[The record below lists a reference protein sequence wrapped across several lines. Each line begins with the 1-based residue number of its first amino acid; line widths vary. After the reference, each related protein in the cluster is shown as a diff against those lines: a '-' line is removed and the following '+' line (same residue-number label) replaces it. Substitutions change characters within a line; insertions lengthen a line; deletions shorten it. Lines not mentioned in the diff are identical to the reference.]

1 MDMGQR
7 GDSKPPRALTKTKS
21 RTNSRAS
28 KEHSQQASK
37 ATTEPQGQTRA
48 QVETRNIRQLVPTL
62 GQVVWFEHG
71 TELIQASVILV
82 EDSSITVQYKL
93 KEMLGPNT
101 PFFSKQRVKI
111 QITDE
116 GYQMNDTPVKLV
128 FK

>member
-7 GDSKPPRALTKTKS
+7 GDSKPPRALTKTKI
-21 RTNSRAS
+21 RTTSRAS
-28 KEHSQQASK
+28 TQHSQPPSK
-37 ATTEPQGQTRA
+37 ETTNTQGQTRA
-48 QVETRNIRQLVPTL
+48 QDETRNIRQLVPTL

-82 EDSSITVQYKL
+82 EDTSITLQYKL
-93 KEMLGPNT
+93 KEMLAKDT
-101 PFFSKQRVKI
+101 PFFTKQRVKI
-111 QITDE
+111 DITDE